1 MISLSQLLI
10 AGAFAAGIAVA
21 SVGFSTYDR
30 LIDDPAVARAA
41 RAEGK
46 AAGVAEE
53 RRAWQELRD
62 RAEIEK
68 AQKLAAAQARINAA
82 DQKLADYQ
90 TNDRRRADAIRRAYQ
105 ERLSDDA
112 SDAAPGCDCS
122 RFPLPD
128 RVWNELR

>member
-1 MISLSQLLI
+1 MLSLSQIML
-10 AGAFAAGIAVA
+10 AGAFAAGLAAA
-21 SVGFSTYDR
+21 SVGLSAYDR
-30 LIDDPAVARAA
+30 LFDDPAVALEA

-46 AAGVAEE
+46 TAGVAEE

-82 DQKLADYQ
+82 DQKLADYRAS
-90 TNDRRRADAIRRAYQ
+90 DRRRADAIRRAYQ
-105 ERLSDDA
+105 ERLSDDT
-112 SDAAPGCDCS
+112 STAAPGCDCS

>member
-10 AGAFAAGIAVA
+10 AGAFAAGIATA
-21 SVGFSTYDR
+21 SVGLSVYDR
-30 LIDDPAVARAA
+30 LIDDPAVAREAQ
-41 RAEGK
+41 AEGK

-68 AQKLAAAQARINAA
+68 AQKLSAAQARINAA
-82 DQKLADYQ
+82 DQRLADYQ
-90 TNDRRRADAIRRAYQ
+90 ASDRRRADAIRRAYQ
-105 ERLSDDA
+105 ERLSDDT
-112 SDAAPGCDCS
+112 SSAAPGCDCS

>member
-1 MISLSQLLI
+1 MISLSQIML
-10 AGAFAAGIAVA
+10 AGGFAAGLAVA
-21 SVGFSTYDR
+21 SVGLSAYDR
-30 LIDDPAVARAA
+30 LIDDPAVAREA

-46 AAGVAEE
+46 AEGVTEE

-68 AQKLAAAQARINAA
+68 AQKLAAAQATINAA

-90 TNDRRRADAIRRAYQ
+90 ASDRRRADAIRRAYQ
-105 ERLSDDA
+105 ERLSDDT
-112 SDAAPGCDCS
+112 STAAPGCDCS
-122 RFPLPD
+122 RISLPD

>member
-1 MISLSQLLI
+1 MITFSQIML

-21 SVGFSTYDR
+21 SVALSTYDR
-30 LIDDPAVARAA
+30 LIDDPAVARVA

-62 RAEIEK
+62 RAEIAK
-68 AQKLAAAQARINAA
+68 AQKLAAAQASINAA
-82 DQKLADYQ
+82 DQRLADYQ
-90 TNDRRRADAIRRAYQ
+90 ASDRRRADAIRRAYQ
-105 ERLSDDA
+105 ERLSDDT
-112 SDAAPGCDCS
+112 STAAPGCDCS
-122 RFPLPD
+122 RFPLPE